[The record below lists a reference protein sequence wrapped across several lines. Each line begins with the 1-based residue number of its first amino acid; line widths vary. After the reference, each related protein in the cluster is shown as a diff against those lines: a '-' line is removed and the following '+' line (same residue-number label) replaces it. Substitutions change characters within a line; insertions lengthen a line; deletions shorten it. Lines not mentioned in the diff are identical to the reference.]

1 MIALLLEVLVYHL
14 LPLLGTGLVSICV
27 YLLIRVTWGHAA
39 GKAFYWELELPRL
52 LFVGYLACLLLL
64 IWEPGG
70 PPFSGVFAL
79 NSRILDCIQ
88 GTYIIGPWIAAM
100 WVGYALLFLPL
111 GFLLPCLFGRVHGRN
126 ILPWVMVIVLFLEVI
141 QPVLG
146 RSFDI
151 DDLMCGMVGAL
162 LGFLLF
168 RGLRVLRELLGRR
181 KASLPSNSEK

>member
-1 MIALLLEVLVYHL
+1 MISLLWEVLVYHL
-14 LPLLGTGLVSICV
+14 LPLLGTGLAAGCV
-27 YLLIRVTWGHAA
+27 YLLIRAAWGKKA
-39 GKAFYWELELPRL
+39 GKAFHWELELPRV
-52 LFVGYLACLLLL
+52 LFVSYLACLLLL
-64 IWEPGG
+64 VWEPGG
-70 PPFSGVFAL
+70 YLFSGAFDL
-79 NSRILDCIQ
+79 MPTLLLWLQ
-88 GTYIIGPWIAAM
+88 GTYTIGPWVAAM

-126 ILPWVMVIVLFLEVI
+126 ILPWTMAAVLFLELV

-151 DDLMCGMVGAL
+151 DDLICGMVGAL

-181 KASLPSNSEK
+181 RATLPSNSEE